1 MSGRILWLGW
11 VGLLVFV
18 LMALGLFLRQQGIQR
33 QLASLVNIRKAL
45 ETDYQRAEDQLKN
58 DLTRYV
64 KVLKRF
70 PWLLKSGSG
79 TAFLARLSDVAAGHL
94 LEIVG
99 VGPLER
105 KRIGQVERIGRK
117 VKVAGSFSDILGLV
131 EKVERNRGIMEGL
144 TVKLSDQK
152 EKNNGVEKLEAQ
164 FSLVTVELST
174 PIRQRI
180 RALLGPALDSK
191 KNNGVPTD
199 SAPQI
204 DWDFE
209 VAALRDPFLPVR
221 PFKAKEEAK
230 KVAAA
235 IPRFPEVRLSG
246 IVNLLNKKMAIIN
259 NRMLGEGDRFDG
271 ILVEQVTDDE
281 VVLKSESAGKR
292 IRLPVF
298 MLGSPAI
305 QN

>member
-1 MSGRILWLGW
+1 MNGRILWLGW

-18 LMALGLFLRQQGIQR
+18 VIAVGLTLRQQGIYR
-33 QLASLVNIRKAL
+33 QLASLVNVRKAL
-45 ETDYQRAEDQLKN
+45 ETDYQKAEDKLKN

-64 KVLKRF
+64 KVLRRF
-70 PWLLKSGSG
+70 PWLLESGSG
-79 TAFLARLSDVAAGHL
+79 TAFLTRLSDVASNHL

-105 KRIGQVERIGRK
+105 KRIGQVERIGRR
-117 VKVAGSFSDILGLV
+117 VKVSGSFSDILGVV

-144 TVKLSDQK
+144 TVRLSDQK

-164 FSLVTVELST
+164 FSLVTAELST
-174 PIRQRI
+174 PVRKRM
-180 RALLGPALDSK
+180 RSLLVTALDSK
-191 KNNGVPTD
+191 EANGVPVGST
-199 SAPQI
+199 PQI
-204 DWDFE
+204 EWNFE

-230 KVAAA
+230 KATAT
-235 IPRFPEVRLSG
+235 IPSFPEVRLSG

-259 NRMLGEGDRFDG
+259 NQMLGEGDRFDG

-298 MLGSPAI
+298 TSDSTI
-305 QN
+305 N

>member
-11 VGLLVFV
+11 VGLLVFLV
-18 LMALGLFLRQQGIQR
+18 MAVGLFLRQQGIHR
-33 QLASLVNIRKAL
+33 QLASLKNQREAL
-45 ETDYQRAEDQLKN
+45 EMDNQKAEDKLKN

-117 VKVAGSFSDILGLV
+117 VKVSGSFVDILGV
-131 EKVERNRGIMEGL
+131 IEKVERNRGILEGL
-144 TVKLSDQK
+144 TVALLDHKG
-152 EKNNGVEKLEAQ
+152 KNNGVEKLEAE
-164 FSLVTVELST
+164 FSLITVELST
-174 PIRQRI
+174 PIRHRMRSI
-180 RALLGPALDSK
+180 LGSALDSK
-191 KNNGVPTD
+191 KTNGVPTD

-204 DWDFE
+204 NWDFA
-209 VAALRDPFLPVR
+209 VAAVRDPFLPVR
-221 PFKAKEEAK
+221 PVKAKDEAK

-235 IPRFPEVRLSG
+235 IPSFPEVRLSG
-246 IVNLLNKKMAIIN
+246 IVNLPNKKMAIIN
-259 NRMLGEGDRFDG
+259 NRMYGEGDRFDG
-271 ILVEQVTDDE
+271 ILVERITSEE
-281 VVLKSESAGKR
+281 VVLKSEFAGKR

-298 MLGSPAI
+298 MSGTSTT